1 MSYDEIKHLE
11 LKLGEANADAE
22 RDTSALIEEL
32 FDDKVVILARNGD
45 PIIKP
50 QIIEMHKLPKRYTSI
65 KIDKLDITVFTD
77 SAIVHS
83 LNTMYP
89 AGQEPFQIL
98 YLRIWAKKNDKW
110 RIVGGSTT
118 AVNKS

>member
-1 MSYDEIKHLE
+1 MSYDEIVKLE
-11 LKLGEANADAE
+11 FKLGEANADAE

-45 PIIKP
+45 SITKP
-50 QIIEMHKLPKRYTSI
+50 QIIEMHKLPKRYTNI

-89 AGQEPFQIL
+89 AGQESFQIL